1 MRMISLL
8 LLRGCLTLAACLLAM
23 PAWAAVAGKD
33 TEHPQLDAPTE
44 LAGADYDPANP
55 PRRLRVLIAKGPT
68 TFFFR
73 NGAPHG
79 VEQAMLYQLE
89 LFLNRARPASRPPTR
104 VLYVPVEAGELIPA
118 LMAGRGD
125 MVAGLMP
132 VIPGASQLVDY
143 SLPYLEDQWCLVRHR
158 SQPALPDLAALGD
171 KPLTVPRASYARRL
185 LASDAKVTLMEAADG
200 VDSENLLLAMNGGG
214 DTVTLASQYVFKL
227 WQKRLP
233 NLRMDGCPA
242 GNVSLAWA
250 VAPQHPGLLAEL
262 NRFIAAKGGKLASA
276 AAAETQRFLPSDGK
290 ASLPEQAG
298 SGLDRLAVLAP
309 VFQVV
314 AAANNMDWLLLAAIG
329 QRESKLN
336 PVVRQNGPTGIMQV
350 NPSTARKMGVK
361 DPHGNEGNITAA
373 AKYLAYLRGM
383 FARPDISPDDQLFFM
398 LAAYNAGE
406 GRVAQIRRQAAKEGL
421 DPNRWGGNVE
431 IVARR
436 MVGQRLLDYVSSVN
450 RFYLA
455 YQAADRSKSSKPAPK
470 ADAASAA
477 AE

>member
-1 MRMISLL
+1 MRLISFPLFLL
-8 LLRGCLTLAACLLAM
+8 ACTCLLSL
-23 PAWAAVAGKD
+23 PAVAAVAGKD
-33 TEHPQLDAPTE
+33 ADHPQLNAPTE
-44 LAGADYDPANP
+44 LAGADYDPADP
-55 PRRLRVLIAKGPT
+55 PRRLRVLVAKGPT

-79 VEQAMLYQLE
+79 VEHAMLYQLE
-89 LFLNRARPASRPPTR
+89 LFLNRNRPASRPPTR
-104 VLYVPVEAGELIPA
+104 VLYVPVEPGELIPA

-125 MVAGLMP
+125 VAAGLMP
-132 VIPGASQLVDY
+132 VIPGAGQLVEY
-143 SLPYLEDQWCLVRHR
+143 SQPYLEDKWCLVRHR
-158 SQPALPDLAALGD
+158 SRPALPDLAALGD
-171 KPLTVPRASYARRL
+171 TPLTLPRASYARRL
-185 LASDAKVTLMEAADG
+185 LDADVSVQMMDAADG
-200 VDSENLLLAMNGGG
+200 MDIEALLLAMNGGG
-214 DTVTLASQYVFKL
+214 DTVTLASQYLFKL
-227 WQKRLP
+227 WQPRLP

-242 GNVSLAWA
+242 TSVPAAWA
-250 VAPQHPGLLAEL
+250 VAPLHPGLLAEL
-262 NRFIAAKGGKLASA
+262 NRFVAAQAGKLAVA
-276 AAAETQRFLPSDGK
+276 AAKETQRFLPADGK
-290 ASLPEQAG
+290 AALPESRGA
-298 SGLDRLAVLAP
+298 SMDRLAVLAP

-373 AKYLAYLRGM
+373 AKYLNYLRRM
-383 FARPDISPDDQLFFM
+383 FAKPGIEPDDQLFFM

-406 GRVAQIRRQAAKEGL
+406 GRIAQIRRQTAKEGL

-431 IVARR
+431 VVARR

-455 YQAADRSKSSKPAPK
+455 YQAADRSKNSKTPPRAE
-470 ADAASAA
+470 DASAPL
-477 AE
+477 